1 MPVRFTRAFA
11 VVLLLGVWMSTA
23 PAAAQAPAFAPELRD
38 RLDAMAAAELA
49 SDGIAGAT
57 VGVVVGG
64 SLVWAK
70 GYGLADIEAKTPAT
84 ADTVYRIGSITKPFT
99 ALMLLQLVEAGRLQL
114 SDPVEKHFP
123 EISRIQ
129 GRAPGT
135 PPVTLVQLATMTS
148 GIAREP
154 ADLATFLKGPV
165 SEWEPVMIAALGNT
179 AYAHEP
185 GTRYLYSNIGYAI
198 LGAAL
203 GRAAGEP
210 YVDYVRAR
218 ILGPLG
224 MAHTDFVPTR
234 AIVPVLAKGYEIRD
248 GRPDGAQPAREH
260 EGRGYKVPNGA
271 LYSTV
276 GDLARYVALMLGDGP
291 ETVLERETVKDNL
304 SRVSSAS
311 GDLAS
316 GYGIGFQVQRRGTLV
331 MFGHGGSVAGY
342 SAQVFYEPTTKT
354 GVIVLRN
361 AGGGAFNVAGLARRL
376 LEAVVGARQQAGEPE
391 NPLSFGHPLARPVAA
406 VLAAGVER
414 ALDRVALHFARH
426 RHGNLAVPE

>member
-1 MPVRFTRAFA
+1 MPRRALVA
-11 VVLLLGVWMSTA
+11 VLMLGVWLSATA
-23 PAAAQAPAFAPELRD
+23 VRAQAPTLGPDLRN

-165 SEWEPVMIAALGNT
+165 SEGEPGMIAALGNT
-179 AYAHEP
+179 AYAHKP
-185 GTRYLYSNIGYAI
+185 GTPHL
-198 LGAAL
+198 
-203 GRAAGEP
+203 
-210 YVDYVRAR
+210 
-218 ILGPLG
+218 
-224 MAHTDFVPTR
+224 
-234 AIVPVLAKGYEIRD
+234 
-248 GRPDGAQPAREH
+248 
-260 EGRGYKVPNGA
+260 
-271 LYSTV
+271 
-276 GDLARYVALMLGDGP
+276 
-291 ETVLERETVKDNL
+291 
-304 SRVSSAS
+304 
-311 GDLAS
+311 
-316 GYGIGFQVQRRGTLV
+316 
-331 MFGHGGSVAGY
+331 
-342 SAQVFYEPTTKT
+342 
-354 GVIVLRN
+354 
-361 AGGGAFNVAGLARRL
+361 
-376 LEAVVGARQQAGEPE
+376 
-391 NPLSFGHPLARPVAA
+391 
-406 VLAAGVER
+406 
-414 ALDRVALHFARH
+414 
-426 RHGNLAVPE
+426 